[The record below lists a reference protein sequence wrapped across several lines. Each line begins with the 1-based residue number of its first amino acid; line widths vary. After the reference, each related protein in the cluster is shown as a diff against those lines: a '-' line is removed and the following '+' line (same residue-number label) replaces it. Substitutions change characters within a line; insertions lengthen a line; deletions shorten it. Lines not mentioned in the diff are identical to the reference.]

1 MPKIMCFLTV
11 ETLDGS
17 PLDID
22 AMAKALGKSSITL
35 AIYSDAE
42 LARNLRAVVHRRD
55 LKVTARPASDDV

>member
-1 MPKIMCFLTV
+1 MPKIMFFLTV

-35 AIYSDAE
+35 AIYNDAE
-42 LARNLRAVVHRRD
+42 LARNLRSVAHRRD
-55 LKVTARPASDDV
+55 LKVTARPARDV